1 MKAPLSLLHPAT
13 LLAVLALTVS
23 NAGCSKSPER
33 SLHVSVIDH
42 ISVVGDDVRVKGD
55 GEHRAD
61 IAADGALSIDGK
73 AQTLSAAQQAIS
85 RRYYEQ
91 VVGIGQDGAAMG
103 KAGAAMAGQ
112 AVSTAFE
119 ELSKG
124 KPEEIGKK
132 VEAEA
137 SKLQA
142 QAMKMCDRVASL
154 RTAQD
159 ELRASLP
166 AFAPFAKIDAD
177 VAKDCRR

>member
-1 MKAPLSLLHPAT
+1 MKASLSLLHPVAV
-13 LLAVLALTVS
+13 LAVLTLAMS
-23 NAGCSKSPER
+23 SAGCSKSPER
-33 SLHVSVIDH
+33 PLHISVIDH
-42 ISVVGDDVRVKGD
+42 INMVGDHVLVKGD
-55 GEHRAD
+55 GEHRAE
-61 IAADGALSIDGK
+61 IAPDGALSIDGK

-85 RRYYEQ
+85 RRYYQ
-91 VVGIGQDGAAMG
+91 QARGVGQDSVAMG

-112 AVSTAFE
+112 AVSTAVE

-124 KPEEIGKK
+124 QPEQIGKK

-142 QAMKMCDRVASL
+142 RAMKMCDRIASL
-154 RTAQD
+154 RGAQD